1 MPISFTLIILLNSI
15 ILYLIIIITFK
26 FSRNSNY
33 NKKDSIIKMY
43 YDDSD

>member
-26 FSRNSNY
+26 FSRNCNY
-33 NKKDSIIKMY
+33 NKKDLIIKMY